1 MVDIRLLSTDLDGT
15 ILGSAESVARF
26 KAAWESIPQSR
37 RPILCYNTGRLVANV
52 VALMNEAALPRADYV
67 LGGVGTQA
75 FDVAT
80 GQELP
85 GFQARFAQ
93 GWSLELVERTLERE
107 FPAVQRQP
115 PEFLHP
121 YKSSWFLQAATPET
135 LAAIERR
142 LQEVGVDAVLVY
154 SSQRYLDVLPRHASK
169 GKALIW
175 LAQHLGV
182 HPRAIAVA
190 GDSGNDSSM
199 FRIQGVRGILVENAQ
214 PELIEAALGTDTYS
228 ANGIL
233 AEGVMDG
240 LRHYG
245 VLETLPARPTLLS
258 VSRTVAPDLF
268 RKADLATISDS
279 DTELVREGYR
289 RAIKTLHKNITHCG
303 FSAASLEDN
312 DVTGTDANYRAIWAR
327 DGAIT
332 VIQSLFLNDSAIREA
347 QRATLFTL
355 LERVS
360 PVGQIPSNVQ
370 IDTMKADYSGVGRIA
385 SIDSGLW
392 VIIAVY
398 NYVQFTGDTALLR
411 EFSATLA
418 KAMDWLA
425 AHDSNDDG
433 LLEIPEA
440 GDWTDLFGH
449 SYNVLYDETLWYR
462 ANVCF
467 GRMLEMLGDRP
478 RAAQYLRAGQ
488 RIRGEI
494 LDSFWPRTRLEPTTV
509 APSFTEQQFSLGDAR
524 YLLAQIS
531 PFGFSWRCDV
541 WGNILAFLFNVL
553 DVARART
560 AFEFMWG
567 AGVSEPFPTR
577 NLYPPVATGDPE
589 WRPYFVVN
597 FLNLPNHYHNGG
609 IWPHIGGMWVRFI
622 HRLGMR
628 PLACREL
635 VKLAELNRRGVRSEW
650 EFNEWA
656 HAGTGRPMGKRF
668 QAWSAAAYLRAC
680 QELELVVDETEQ
692 D

>member
-1 MVDIRLLSTDLDGT
+1 MLDVRLLSSDLDGT
-15 ILGSAESVARF
+15 LLGSGETLGRF
-26 KAAWESIPQSR
+26 RTAWDGVPPER
-37 RPILCYNTGRLVANV
+37 RPLLCYNTGRLVDDV
-52 VALMNEAALPRADYV
+52 LALVKTTPLPAPDYI

-75 FDVAT
+75 FDVAS
-80 GQELP
+80 GQALP
-85 GFQARFAQ
+85 GFQERFAV
-93 GWSLELVERTLERE
+93 GWDLPLVERTIERN
-107 FPAVQRQP
+107 FPTIQRQP

-121 YKSSWFLQAATPET
+121 YKSSWFLQAGTPEV
-135 LAAIERR
+135 LAAIERK
-142 LQEVGVDAVLVY
+142 LEEVGVKALLVY

-169 GKALIW
+169 GKALVW
-175 LAQHLGV
+175 LAQYVGV
-182 HPRAIAVA
+182 PSRTILVA

-199 FRIQGVRGILVENAQ
+199 FRIPGVRGILVENAQ
-214 PELIEAALGTDTYS
+214 PELLEAALGTEAYS

-233 AEGVMDG
+233 AEGVLDG

-245 VLETLPARPTLLS
+245 VVDSLPVRPTLIS
-258 VSRTVAPDLF
+258 AMRSPVPGLF
-268 RKADLATISDS
+268 KKS
-279 DTELVREGYR
+279 DTVSNDDAELVREGYR
-289 RAIKTLHKNITHCG
+289 RALQALHKNVTPVG
-303 FSAASLEDN
+303 FSAASLTDN
-312 DVTGTDANYRAIWAR
+312 EVVGMDANYRAVWAR

-332 VIQSLFLNDSAIREA
+332 VIQSLFVNDPVIREA
-347 QRATLFTL
+347 QRATLTTL
-355 LERVS
+355 LDRVS
-360 PVGQIPSNVQ
+360 RAGQIPSNVH
-370 IDTMKADYSGVGRIA
+370 IDSMKADYSGVGRIA

-392 VIIAVY
+392 VIIALY
-398 NYVQFTGDTALLR
+398 NYVQYTGEIELLR
-411 EFSATLA
+411 EYAGVLSR
-418 KAMDWLA
+418 AMDWLG

-467 GRMLEMLGDRP
+467 GRMLEMLGE
-478 RAAQYLRAGQ
+478 RARATEYLRQGQ
-488 RIRGEI
+488 RIHGEI
-494 LDSFWPRTRLEPTTV
+494 LDSFWPRTRIEAHTT
-509 APSFTEQQFSLGDAR
+509 APAITEAQFSMGDAR

-560 AFEFMWG
+560 AFDFMWG

-577 NLYPPVATGDPE
+577 NLYPPVPPGDPA

-597 FLNLPNHYHNGG
+597 CLSLPNHYHNGG
-609 IWPHIGGMWVRFI
+609 LWPHIGGMWVRFV

-635 VKLAELNRRGVRSEW
+635 VKLAELNRRGIRSEW

-656 HAGTGRPMGKRF
+656 HAETGRPMGKRY

-680 QELELVVDETEQ
+680 QELELVVDETDQ

>member
-1 MVDIRLLSTDLDGT
+1 MDARLFSSDLDGT
-15 ILGSAESVARF
+15 LLGSSEASQRF
-26 KAAWESIPQSR
+26 RTAWGNIPRER
-37 RPILCYNTGRLVANV
+37 RPLLCYNTGRLVEDV
-52 VALMNEAALPRADYV
+52 LGLVAGDTLPEPDFI

-75 FDVAT
+75 FDVAS
-80 GQELP
+80 GQMLE
-85 GFQARFAQ
+85 GFQERFAP
-93 GWSLELVERTLERE
+93 GWDLALVERTLEHD

-135 LAAIERR
+135 LVAIENKLR
-142 LQEVGVDAVLVY
+142 EAGIDATLIY

-169 GKALIW
+169 GKALVW
-175 LAQHLGV
+175 LAQYLGV
-182 HPRAIAVA
+182 PPRAIIVA

-199 FRIQGVRGILVENAQ
+199 FKVPGVRGILVENAQ

-233 AEGVMDG
+233 AEGVLDG
-240 LRHYG
+240 LRHYRL
-245 VLETLPARPTLLS
+245 LELLPPRPTLVTAVRS
-258 VSRTVAPDLF
+258 TAPGLF
-268 RKADLATISDS
+268 RKADLAAVSENDA
-279 DTELVREGYR
+279 ELVREGYR
-289 RAIKTLHKNITHCG
+289 RALVTLHKNVTPCG

-312 DVTGTDANYRAIWAR
+312 DVTGTDANYRAVWAR

-332 VIQSLFLNDSAIREA
+332 VIQSLFVNDPVIRDA
-347 QRATLFTL
+347 QRATLVTL

-360 PVGQIPSNVQ
+360 RVGQIPSNVQ
-370 IDTMKADYSGVGRIA
+370 LDTLKPDYSGVGRIA

-398 NYVQFTGDTALLR
+398 NYVQFTGDTGLLR
-411 EFSATLA
+411 EFAPTLS

-425 AHDSNDDG
+425 AHDSNADG

-467 GRMLEMLGDRP
+467 GRMLEMLGERA
-478 RAAQYLRAGQ
+478 RAAEYLRQGQ
-488 RIRGEI
+488 RIQGEV
-494 LDSFWPRTRLEPTTV
+494 LDSFWPRTRLEPTTT

-541 WGNILAFLFNVL
+541 WGNILAFLFNLL
-553 DVARART
+553 DVERART

-635 VKLAELNRRGVRSEW
+635 VKLAELNRRGIREEW

-656 HAGTGRPMGKRF
+656 HAETGRPMGKRH

-680 QELELVVDETEQ
+680 QELELVVDET
-692 D
+692 DHD

>member
-1 MVDIRLLSTDLDGT
+1 MIDTRLFSSDLDGT
-15 ILGSAESVARF
+15 LLGSPESVQRF
-26 KAAWESIPQSR
+26 RTAWDGIPRER
-37 RPILCYNTGRLVANV
+37 RPVLCYNTGRLVADVLDV
-52 VALMNEAALPRADYV
+52 VSRSSLPEPDFI

-75 FDVAT
+75 FDVAA
-80 GQELP
+80 QQMLP
-85 GFQARFAQ
+85 GFQERFAE
-93 GWSLELVERTLERE
+93 GWDLNLVERTLEHD

-135 LAAIERR
+135 LSAIQSKLE
-142 LQEVGVDAVLVY
+142 EAGVDAILVY
-154 SSQRYLDVLPRHASK
+154 SSQRHLDVLPRQASK
-169 GKALIW
+169 GKALVW
-175 LAQHLGV
+175 LAQYLGIP
-182 HPRAIAVA
+182 PRAILVA

-199 FRIQGVRGILVENAQ
+199 FKVPGVRGILVENAQ

-228 ANGIL
+228 ASGIL
-233 AEGVMDG
+233 AEGVLDG
-240 LRHYG
+240 LRHFR
-245 VLETLPARPTLLS
+245 VLEHLPARPTLVTAVRS
-258 VSRTVAPDLF
+258 TAPGLF
-268 RKADLATISDS
+268 RKGDLLAVSENDA
-279 DTELVREGYR
+279 ELVREGYR
-289 RAIKTLHKNITHCG
+289 RALVALHKNVTPCG

-312 DVTGTDANYRAIWAR
+312 DVTGTDVNYRAIWAR

-332 VIQSLFLNDSAIREA
+332 VIQSLFVNDPVIREA
-347 QRATLFTL
+347 QRATLVTL

-360 PVGQIPSNVQ
+360 KVGQIPSNVQ
-370 IDTMKADYSGVGRIA
+370 IDTLKPDYSGVGRIA

-411 EFSATLA
+411 EFAPTLS

-425 AHDSNDDG
+425 AHDSNADG

-467 GRMLEMLGDRP
+467 GRMLEMLGERA
-478 RAAQYLRAGQ
+478 RAAEYLRQGQ
-488 RIRGEI
+488 RIQGEI

-541 WGNILAFLFNVL
+541 WGNILAFLFNLL

-609 IWPHIGGMWVRFI
+609 IWPHVGGMWVRFV

-635 VKLAELNRRGVRSEW
+635 VKLAELNRRGIRAEW

-656 HAGTGRPMGKRF
+656 HAETGRPMGKRY

-680 QELELVVDETEQ
+680 QELELVVDET
-692 D
+692 DHD

>member
-1 MVDIRLLSTDLDGT
+1 MIGVRLFCSDLDGT
-15 ILGSAESVARF
+15 LIGSPESVARF
-26 KAAWESIPQSR
+26 RTAWGDIPAEQ
-37 RPILCYNTGRLVANV
+37 RPVLCYNTGRLVDDTV
-52 VALMNEAALPRADYV
+52 ELVRSTGLPEPDFI

-75 FDVAT
+75 FDVRR
-80 GQELP
+80 GESLP
-85 GFQARFAQ
+85 GFQERFAD
-93 GWSLELVERTLERE
+93 GWDLELVQRTLERD

-121 YKSSWFLQAATPET
+121 YKSSWFLQAATADT
-135 LAAIERR
+135 LAAIEAR
-142 LQEVGVDAVLVY
+142 LREAGVDAMLVY
-154 SSQRYLDVLPRHASK
+154 SSQRDLDVLPKHASK
-169 GKALIW
+169 GKALVW
-175 LAQHLGV
+175 LAQYLGV
-182 HPRAIAVA
+182 PSGAILVA

-199 FRIQGVRGILVENAQ
+199 FKIPGVHGILVENAQ
-214 PELIEAALGTDTYS
+214 PELIEAALGTDAYT

-240 LRHYG
+240 LRHFR
-245 VLETLPARPTLLS
+245 LIERLPARPPVVRKRS
-258 VSRTVAPDLF
+258 DAPGLF
-268 RKADLATISDS
+268 RKADLLSISEGDV
-279 DTELVREGYR
+279 ELVREGYQ
-289 RAIKTLHKNITHCG
+289 RALETLHKNVTPRG
-303 FSAASLEDN
+303 FSAASLDDN
-312 DVTGTDANYRAIWAR
+312 DTTGTDSNYRAVWAR

-332 VIQSLFLNDSAIREA
+332 VIQSLFLDDPVIREA
-347 QRATLFTL
+347 QRATLVTL
-355 LERVS
+355 LSRVS
-360 PVGQIPSNVQ
+360 RVGQIPSNVHL
-370 IDTMKADYSGVGRIA
+370 DTLQADYSGVGRIA

-398 NYVQFTGDTALLR
+398 NYVQFTGDVGLLR
-411 EFSATLA
+411 EFAPALS

-467 GRMLEMLGDRP
+467 GRMLELLGDRA
-478 RAAQYLRAGQ
+478 RAAEYLRQGQ

-494 LDSFWPRTRLEPTTV
+494 LDSFWPRTRLEPTTT

-567 AGVSEPFPTR
+567 SGVSEPFPTR

-609 IWPHIGGMWVRFI
+609 IWPHIGGMWVRFV

-628 PLACREL
+628 ALACREL
-635 VKLAELNRRGVRSEW
+635 VKLAELNRRGIRGEW

-656 HAGTGRPMGKRF
+656 HGTTGRPMGKRF

-680 QELELVVDETEQ
+680 QELELVVDES
-692 D
+692 DHD

>member
-15 ILGSAESVARF
+15 VLGSPESLERF

-37 RPILCYNTGRLVANV
+37 QPILCYNTGRLVPNV
-52 VALMNEAALPRADYV
+52 VALMNEAALPRSDYV

-75 FDVAT
+75 FDVAA
-80 GQELP
+80 GRELP

-121 YKSSWFLQAATPET
+121 YKSSWFLQAATPDT
-135 LAAIERR
+135 LAAIERK
-142 LQEVGVDAVLVY
+142 LQEVGVDAIIVY
-154 SSQRYLDVLPRHASK
+154 SSQRYLDVLPKHASK

-190 GDSGNDSSM
+190 GDSGNDGSM

-245 VLETLPARPTLLS
+245 VLEKLPARPTPLG
-258 VSRTVAPDLF
+258 VSATVAPDLF
-268 RKADLATISDS
+268 RKADLATISDR

-289 RAIKTLHKNITHCG
+289 HAIKTLHKNITRCG

-312 DVTGTDANYRAIWAR
+312 DVTGTDANYRAVWAR

-332 VIQSLFLNDSAIREA
+332 VIQSLFANDSAIREA
-347 QRATLFTL
+347 QRATLVTL

-411 EFSATLA
+411 EFSGTLA

-494 LDSFWPRTRLEPTTV
+494 LDSFWPRTRLEPTTI

-635 VKLAELNRRGVRSEW
+635 VKLAELNRRGVRSDW

-680 QELELVVDETEQ
+680 QELELVVDES
-692 D
+692 DHD